1 MPHLRGGLV
10 RRRALEGSEVAPPVP
25 VHDQLAIQ
33 HRSGRELRGD
43 GRSDL
48 REVRGE
54 RALSA
59 RPQRHLAVDAVEG
72 QAAMS

>member
-1 MPHLRGGLV
+1 L
-10 RRRALEGSEVAPPVP
+10 AVP